1 MTATMMLPTAED
13 ALTPAENLAQLRV
26 MLADESERDNWPE
39 IEQAIV
45 YLTATSVL
53 GA

>member
-1 MTATMMLPTAED
+1 MTATMMPPATA
-13 ALTPAENLAQLRV
+13 LSPAENLSRLKA
-26 MLADESERDNWPE
+26 MLKDEAERDNWPE

-45 YLTATSVL
+45 YLTATAVL

>member
-1 MTATMMLPTAED
+1 MMPPATALSA
-13 ALTPAENLAQLRV
+13 AENLARLRA
-26 MLADESERDNWPE
+26 MLEDESERDNWPE

>member
-1 MTATMMLPTAED
+1 MTTAIMPPTATGAPTVAEQVAILRAMLQDRNHEAH
-13 ALTPAENLAQLRV
+13 
-26 MLADESERDNWPE
+26 WPE

-53 GA
+53 AA

>member
-1 MTATMMLPTAED
+1 MTATMMPPTAED
-13 ALTPAENLAQLRV
+13 TLTPAENLARLRA
-26 MLADESERDNWPE
+26 MLADEAERENWPE

-45 YLTATSVL
+45 YLTATSML

>member
-1 MTATMMLPTAED
+1 MTATMLPPVTEAPSAAVQVALLRAMLD
-13 ALTPAENLAQLRV
+13 DPAHEHNR
-26 MLADESERDNWPE
+26 PE

-53 GA
+53 AA